1 MAGTI
6 RETIRDRLRNF
17 VVDPEVDRK
26 IDEIPNRLSESG
38 YDAWGFNPEF
48 AKWTLSVVKLI
59 YEKWFRVETYGIEN
73 VPKGRVL
80 LAANHSGQLPLD
92 GVMIAAALA
101 LHAKPPRATRALIE
115 KWFPTLPVVSNFLA
129 RNGQVVGTPVN
140 CAKLLENGEAILVFP
155 EGVGGSGKPIWKR
168 YQLQKF
174 GPGFMRLAM
183 RTGTPV
189 VPVAVVGAEETY
201 PSLLNVGFVARLAEF
216 PYFPV
221 TPTFPFFGP
230 LGFIPFPTKIRIYFD
245 EPILFE
251 GDPDEPDEKIGEK
264 VQIVRSAISRM
275 IQLGLETRQGL
286 FR

>member
-1 MAGTI
+1 MAETI
-6 RETIRDRLRNF
+6 KETIRSRLRDF
-17 VVDPEVDRK
+17 VVDPEVDKK
-26 IDEIPNRLSESG
+26 INEIPNRLSESG
-38 YDAWGFNPEF
+38 YDPWGFSPEF

-59 YEKWFRVETYGIEN
+59 YDKWFRVETQGIEN
-73 VPKGRVL
+73 IPKGRAL
-80 LAANHSGQLPLD
+80 LVSNHSGQLPLD
-92 GVMIAAALA
+92 GVMIGVALA

-129 RNGQVVGTPVN
+129 RNGQVVGTPTN
-140 CAKLLENGEAILVFP
+140 CIKLLENDEIILVFP
-155 EGVGGSGKPIWKR
+155 EGIGGSGKLIWKR

-174 GPGFMRLAM
+174 GMGFMRLAL
-183 RTGTPV
+183 RTRTPI

-201 PSLLNVGFVARLAEF
+201 PSLVNAKFIARMAEF
-216 PYFPV
+216 PYFPI

-230 LGFIPFPTKIRIYFD
+230 LGVIPFPTKIRIYFD

-251 GDPDEPDEKIGEK
+251 GDPDEPDAKIDEK

-275 IQLGLETRQGL
+275 VQLGLEMRQGL

>member
-6 RETIRDRLRNF
+6 KETIRSRLRNF

-101 LHAKPPRATRALIE
+101 LYAKPPRATRALIE
-115 KWFPTLPVVSNFLA
+115 KWF
-129 RNGQVVGTPVN
+129 
-140 CAKLLENGEAILVFP
+140 LVFP
-155 EGVGGSGKPIWKR
+155 EGVGGSGKLIWKR

-174 GPGFMRLAM
+174 GAGFMRLAV

-201 PSLLNVGFVARLAEF
+201 PSLLNVGFIARLAEF

-251 GDPDEPDEKIGEK
+251 GDPDEPDEKVGEK